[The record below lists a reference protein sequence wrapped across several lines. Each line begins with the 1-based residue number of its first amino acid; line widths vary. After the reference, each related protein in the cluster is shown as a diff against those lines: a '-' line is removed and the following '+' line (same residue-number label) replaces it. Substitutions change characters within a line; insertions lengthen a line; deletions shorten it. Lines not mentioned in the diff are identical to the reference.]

1 MQSHYFFFNH
11 YSWSFMCS
19 HKSSKEM
26 EKYRLNGPTHILFMS
41 IYLLQSFLNTC
52 GIKFRLFLSPCTA
65 LMEGK
70 LPAVRAVCKM
80 VSGLSKMVGIPTGH
94 MNLKCLAVYPESISV
109 EASPVYIKT
118 NILTNHTSIDTRQS
132 WVSCLIPQWQSYL
145 PPHQDC
151 VWVVY
156 WDV

>member
-11 YSWSFMCS
+11 YSWSFLCS
-19 HKSSKEM
+19 HKFSKEM

-41 IYLLQSFLNTC
+41 IYLLQWFLNTC
-52 GIKFRLFLSPCTA
+52 GTRVRLFLSPCTA

-70 LPAVRAVCKM
+70 LPAVRAVYKM

-94 MNLKCLAVYPESISV
+94 MNLKCLAVYPESTSV

-118 NILTNHTSIDTRQS
+118 NILITQA
-132 WVSCLIPQWQSYL
+132 LIPGNPGCHVSYPSGSHICHHTRTVFGL
-145 PPHQDC
+145 FIET
-151 VWVVY
+151 Y
-156 WDV
+156 N